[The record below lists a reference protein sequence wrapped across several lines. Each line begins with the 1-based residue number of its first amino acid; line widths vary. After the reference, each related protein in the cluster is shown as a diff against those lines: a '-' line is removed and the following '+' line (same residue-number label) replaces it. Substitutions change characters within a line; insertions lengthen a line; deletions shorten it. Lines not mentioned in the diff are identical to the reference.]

1 MIVDHQVHW
10 LPPASL
16 DELTRRTRLPRATR
30 TGDGWLVEITDDR
43 ALLAGPAMTDLEA
56 ILGLASSLG
65 IDVLVTSP
73 PTLAEV
79 QHLPGPEAG
88 DLLRGVNEQ
97 FALAQRRFPDRFV
110 GLATLPMQ
118 DPGEAL
124 AVLDDAAG
132 DGLRGVM
139 MHASIEGRPIA
150 TAETLPVFERL
161 DELGMPLVLHPAVR
175 SQTFAVNGGVTVTE
189 GGIFWMAHTSAAA
202 FNLIESGTLDACPN
216 LAVLHPHL
224 GGVLPYLLGRLERIQ
239 NERREIPIAEY
250 LKTRFY
256 TDTVG
261 RTPGQIAMAMQ
272 AYGADR
278 VLFGSDNPFEQMAWM
293 KQYVIDEGAAD
304 VVFAN
309 VLPGLLP

>member
-10 LPPASL
+10 LPAASL
-16 DELTRRTRLPRATR
+16 DALIKRTRLPRAERTR
-30 TGDGWLVEITDDR
+30 EGWLVQVTDDR
-43 ALLAGPAMTDLEA
+43 AVLAAPSITDLEG
-56 ILGLASSLG
+56 ILGLATSLG
-65 IDVLVTSP
+65 VDVLVTSP

-79 QHLPGPEAG
+79 QHLSGAEAG

-97 FALAQRRFPDRFV
+97 FASAQRGLPDRFV

-124 AVLDDAAG
+124 AVLDEAAG
-132 DGLRGVM
+132 LGLRGVM
-139 MHASIEGRPIA
+139 MHASIEGRLIA
-150 TAETLPVFERL
+150 TDETLPVFERL
-161 DELGMPLVLHPAVR
+161 DALRMPLFLHPAVR
-175 SQTFAVNGGVTVTE
+175 SQTYAANGGVSVAE

-216 LAVLHPHL
+216 LTVLHPHL

-239 NERREIPIAEY
+239 NERREIPVAEY

-261 RTPGQIAMAMQ
+261 RTPGQIAMAMHT
-272 AYGADR
+272 YGSDR

-293 KQYVIDEGAAD
+293 KQHVIDEGAAD
-304 VVFAN
+304 IVFAN

>member
-1 MIVDHQVHW
+1 MHW

-16 DELTRRTRLPRATR
+16 DELTSRTRLPRAER
-30 TGDGWLVEITDDR
+30 TKEGWLVQITEDR
-43 ALLAGPAMTDLEA
+43 ALLAASSITDLEG
-56 ILGLASSLG
+56 ILTLASSVG
-65 IDVLVTSP
+65 VDVLVTSP

-97 FALAQRRFPDRFV
+97 LAAAQSAHPDRFV

-124 AVLDDAAG
+124 SVLDHAVG
-132 DGLRGVM
+132 LRLRGVM
-139 MHASIEGRPIA
+139 MHSSIEGRPIA
-150 TAETLPVFERL
+150 TDETLPVFKRL
-161 DELGMPLVLHPAVR
+161 DELRMPVILHPAVR
-175 SQTFAVNGGVTVTE
+175 SQTFAVNGGVTVAE

-216 LAVLHPHL
+216 LVVLHPHL

-239 NERREIPIAEY
+239 NERHEIAISEY
-250 LKTRFY
+250 LRTRFF

-261 RTPGQIAMAMQ
+261 RTPGQIRMAMQ
-272 AYGADR
+272 TYGTDR

-293 KQYVIDEGAAD
+293 KQYVSDEGVAD

-309 VLPGLLP
+309 VLPGLVP